1 MQTTED
7 ISTATLVWTVSMRQR
22 LQNCIATELGKVK
35 VAAAAKTWPRWDPEH
50 FVAADSFRYQ
60 YQELTDVLVLHDVYL
75 ANFVATPVEDL
86 DLGDIDMALFSEALL
101 ISIQSHENVLRIL
114 QERGSSDPAKE
125 SAVRLMRQA
134 LDKLVSKHPQHNLEV
149 DASRDVPLSDG
160 SPAVSPTAASMF
172 SPDTLAAAVTHSFSP
187 TDDRDWDIT
196 RIERCSSSGIED
208 LTV

>member
-1 MQTTED
+1 
-7 ISTATLVWTVSMRQR
+7 MRQR
-22 LQNCIATELGKVK
+22 LQTCISTELAKVK
-35 VAAAAKTWPRWDPEH
+35 AAAIAKTWPRWNPEH

-60 YQELTDVLVLHDVYL
+60 YPELADVIVLHDVYL

-86 DLGDIDMALFSEALL
+86 DLGDIDMAAFSETLL

-114 QERGSSDPAKE
+114 QERGSSDPTKE
-125 SAVRLMRQA
+125 NAVHLMRQA

-149 DASRDVPLSDG
+149 GASRDAPFSDG
-160 SPAVSPTAASMF
+160 SPAVSPTSTPVYF
-172 SPDTLAAAVTHSFSP
+172 SPHTLAAAVHSFSP